1 MSQTLQRIRDLV
13 ALREVHVSDH
23 GYDELANDHIF
34 VHDIVA
40 GVVDAVV
47 VEDYPAYHKGPCVL
61 VLQRDGQG
69 QPIHVVWGIAKNT
82 SSPAV
87 VVTAYRPDPDRWSD
101 DFLRRK

>member
-40 GVVDAVV
+40 GVVDAVS
-47 VEDYPAYHKGPCVL
+47 
-61 VLQRDGQG
+61 R
-69 QPIHVVWGIAKNT
+69 
-82 SSPAV
+82 
-87 VVTAYRPDPDRWSD
+87 
-101 DFLRRK
+101 